1 MVEAH
6 FIFPTEEDVRI
17 FKKYDGYAV
26 TCPDAT
32 VNVIAGIM
40 QTGALS
46 DRDVKI
52 GMGSDIAG
60 GSNLGIYTQI
70 SRTVQLSKIKTF
82 YEPEGNRSVSFAE
95 AFFMATKQGGPLF
108 GKVGSFEK
116 GYIFDALVIGGMSD
130 PFTALSP
137 AQLLERF
144 CYFGETA
151 NIRERFLSGKRI
163 SASLI

>member
-1 MVEAH
+1 M
-6 FIFPTEEDVRI
+6 RL
-17 FKKYDGYAV
+17 
-26 TCPDAT
+26 
-32 VNVIAGIM
+32 GI
-40 QTGALS
+40 
-46 DRDVKI
+46 
-52 GMGSDIAG
+52 GSDIAG
-60 GSNLGIYTQI
+60 GGHLGVYKQI

-82 YEPEGNRSVSFAE
+82 YEPERNRSVSFAE
-95 AFFMATKQGGPLF
+95 AFFMATKQGGSLF